1 MIRVYRDHTFGVTK
15 KTHGRN
21 LFKTWALES
30 IPAAL
35 LGDGVSPRF
44 WVRWS
49 DRHHFFSVQNFG
61 LFFGRQRKSLD
72 RSRTNCEQKS
82 LQVGPLLVINGV
94 RTPINGRK
102 INVFHWGY
110 FTLYVELFGTLLLTG
125 DFGPILNFEVPI
137 TEVQLLDLCPK
148 NNYYTWQNLCPL
160 LKA

>member
-1 MIRVYRDHTFGVTK
+1 MIRAYRDYTLGLRK
-15 KTHGRN
+15 KPMDEN
-21 LFKTWALES
+21 LFSQSRLFSLAMGSVLDF
-30 IPAAL
+30 
-35 LGDGVSPRF
+35 LGADRIGTTFFRSKI
-44 WVRWS
+44 S
-49 DRHHFFSVQNFG
+49 DF
-61 LFFGRQRKSLD
+61 FFGRQRKSLD
-72 RSRTNCEQKS
+72 QSRTNCEQKS
-82 LQVGPLLVINGV
+82 LQDGPLLVINGV